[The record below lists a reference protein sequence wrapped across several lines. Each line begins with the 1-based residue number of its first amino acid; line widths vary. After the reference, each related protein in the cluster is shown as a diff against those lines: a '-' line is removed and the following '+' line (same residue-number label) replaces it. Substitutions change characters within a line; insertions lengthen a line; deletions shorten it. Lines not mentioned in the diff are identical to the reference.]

1 MKEVDSSSPG
11 SAYGIRILLGDDQ
24 PEVLSAL
31 RLLLEQEPTLSVV
44 GEAGDH
50 QRLLEQAETLDFDLL
65 IFDWELPNHQ
75 ASGLLPALRSRFP
88 NLHVVALSSRPE
100 AREAALLSGAD
111 SFVFKGDPPEC
122 LLEVVRRFG

>member
-1 MKEVDSSSPG
+1 MKEADSSSLG
-11 SAYGIRILLGDDQ
+11 YAHSIRVLLGDDQ

-31 RLLLEQEPTLSVV
+31 RLLLEQEPGLTVV
-44 GEAGDH
+44 GEATDH
-50 QRLLEQAETLDFDLL
+50 QRLLEQAETLDSNLL
-65 IFDWELPNHQ
+65 ILDWELPDHQ
-75 ASGLLPALRSRFP
+75 AFGLLPTLHSRFP

-122 LLEVVRRFG
+122 LLEVVRRLR